1 MKKKLLTYM
10 MTAFVML
17 GCAGLSTTVTAYAND
32 VNDGSYEGGIVTR
45 HDFGT
50 GETYTYYVP
59 GKTAEE
65 AREAFF
71 NRCRRLG
78 MSDADI
84 QAAWESSH
92 GSSGSSSPSAP
103 ANTDAAQAESNGAA
117 SAAAAPAAPKKPTY
131 TQEQIDAAWEENSRT
146 ESTCVVAGSVV
157 YKNSL
162 TGATKS
168 EELPLSEHDYQE
180 TKHEEA
186 TCTQDGITVQTCS
199 VCGDEV
205 TETTTATG
213 HTAGEAVVTTAAGLF
228 SEGEQITSCTDCGE
242 VLTTEVLPQTCPLPL
257 AAVVGIAVAV
267 VAAIAGGIFAFIKL
281 RKKAE

>member
-17 GCAGLSTTVTAYAND
+17 GCAGLSTPMTAYASEAVDNR
-32 VNDGSYEGGIVTR
+32 V
-45 HDFGT
+45 HDFST
-50 GETYTYYVP
+50 GETYIVHHDATTPEQDYENFT
-59 GKTAEE
+59 K
-65 AREAFF
+65 
-71 NRCRRLG
+71 RCRGLG
-78 MSDADI
+78 MNDAEI
-84 QAAWESSH
+84 QAEWERYH
-92 GSSGSSSPSAP
+92 GSSGATDSAAP
-103 ANTDAAQAESNGAA
+103 ANTDAGQAESNGAA

-168 EELPLSEHDYQE
+168 EELPLAEHDYQE

-205 TETTTATG
+205 TETATATG

-257 AAVVGIAVAV
+257 AAVIGIAVAV

-281 RKKAE
+281 KKKAA